1 MNRKQFKQ
9 WLKRLYATSEKEM
22 NCEQF
27 QASLPAL
34 VDVEIAGGDRQEQ
47 FSAALAHMRQCADC
61 AAEYEALREVAR
73 LEGQSRLPTVDES
86 LQKFE
91 NVPEVEQRE
100 LA

>member
-9 WLKRLYATSEKEM
+9 WLKRMYETSENEM

-27 QASLPAL
+27 QASLPGL
-34 VDVEIAGGDRQEQ
+34 VDFEIAGGDVRAQ
-47 FSAALAHMRQCADC
+47 FATALAHLRQCPDC

-73 LEGQSRLPTVDES
+73 LELQGRLPQVEES

-91 NVPEVEQRE
+91 TAPEVKEGE
-100 LA
+100 PV

>member
-9 WLKRLYATSEKEM
+9 WLKRLYVTSEREM
-22 NCEQF
+22 SCEQF
-27 QASLPAL
+27 QASMPAL
-34 VDVEIAGGDRQEQ
+34 VDVEIAGGDWREQ
-47 FSAALAHMRQCADC
+47 FSAALAHMRQCSDC

-73 LEGQSRLPTVDES
+73 LERQGRLPTVDES